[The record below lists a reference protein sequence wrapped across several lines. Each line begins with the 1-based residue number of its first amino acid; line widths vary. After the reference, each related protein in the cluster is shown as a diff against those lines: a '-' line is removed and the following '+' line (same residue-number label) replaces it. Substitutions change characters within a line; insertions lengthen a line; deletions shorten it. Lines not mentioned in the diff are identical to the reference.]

1 VSASAET
8 TAETSGNG
16 DPEQP
21 GRRRGPR
28 RAILIVALGGIAV
41 VALVLL
47 ARVLAGAVSG
57 VAEPTVPPGQAVEIT
72 ILPGSSAR
80 TIAGEME
87 EAHVVSARKLEDA
100 VRDQGVADQLKAGTY
115 ALETGMAPGDVV
127 AQLVRGPNTQ
137 AAQSTVTIL
146 EGLTIN
152 EVLESLAAQT
162 GRPVAEFEA
171 VLRSGAVTSPFLL
184 DAGADPQT
192 DLAAWEGL
200 LYPATYEFSPDAE
213 AAVILTTMA
222 AELVRRVEEVDW
234 SRLGDLEVSRYEAL
248 IVASLIERE
257 AKLDADRPLIASVI
271 YNRLRDGMPLQ
282 IDATV
287 IYAMG
292 ENPGRVLATD
302 LEIDSPYNTYRIN
315 GLPPTPIGTVRQA
328 SLEAAADPAE
338 TEYRFYVVVSADGAH
353 GFSVTYEEHQQKVQQ
368 AKTEGIIP

>member
-1 VSASAET
+1 MSASAET
-8 TAETSGNG
+8 TTDTGG
-16 DPEQP
+16 DGGPEQP
-21 GRRRGPR
+21 ERRRGVA
-28 RAILIVALGGIAV
+28 RAILVVALAGIV
-41 VALVLL
+41 IVALVLL

-57 VAEPTVPPGQAVEIT
+57 SSEPTFPPGQAVEVT

-80 TIAGEME
+80 MIAAEME
-87 EAHVVSARKLEDA
+87 AARVVPAQDLENA
-100 VRDQGVADQLKAGTY
+100 VRDQAVADQLKAGTY
-115 ALETGMAPGDVV
+115 ALETGMDPEDVV
-127 AQLVRGPNTQ
+127 AQLVQGPNSQ
-137 AAQSTVTIL
+137 AGQSTVTIV
-146 EGLTIN
+146 EGLTIG

-162 GRPVAEFEA
+162 GRPVTEFEDA
-171 VLRSGAVTSPFLL
+171 LRSGAVTSPFLVE
-184 DAGADPQT
+184 AGVDPQT

-234 SRLGDLEVSRYEAL
+234 SRLGDLGVSRYEAL
-248 IVASLIERE
+248 VVASLVERE
-257 AKLDADRPLIASVI
+257 AKLDADRPLIASVV
-271 YNRLRDGMPLQ
+271 YNRLEAGMPLQ

-292 ENPGRVLATD
+292 ENPGRVLAAD

-315 GLPPTPIGTVRQA
+315 GLPPTPIGTVRLA

-353 GFSVTYEEHQQKVQQ
+353 GFSVTYEEHQQRVQQ
-368 AKTEGIIP
+368 AKAEGIIP